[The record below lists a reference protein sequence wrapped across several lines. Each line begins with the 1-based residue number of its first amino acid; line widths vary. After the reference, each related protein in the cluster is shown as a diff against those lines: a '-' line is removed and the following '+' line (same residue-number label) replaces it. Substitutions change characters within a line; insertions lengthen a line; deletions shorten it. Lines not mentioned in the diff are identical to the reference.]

1 MAGLIITNGDVAAD
15 LLADAGRTGTIL
27 PWRDILHEGPIVGGP
42 LETASAVR
50 APWLAGRFRLDP
62 AEVAAAFAERDA
74 LMRRHADFDTV
85 ELWFEHDLYD
95 QLQLVQVLSFFADEG
110 RHDGLLLV
118 QADDFLGAERPD
130 TVLRFAERGRAVAE
144 EDLDAADFVWADL
157 AMPTPEAIAR
167 RIEEPAEAMPFLVP
181 ALHRFLEELPAPMTG
196 LGRTE
201 AEALGLI
208 AAGVTS
214 PLDLFRTVIGREEAA
229 FMGDLSFFRLIEDL
243 AVGAAPL
250 VAGLPDRQAENGLA
264 AAVLSL
270 TDMGKACLAGEAD
283 HVALNGLDRWWG
295 GTLLLGADVWR
306 YDRGAMRLVPPAGA
320 GA

>member
-42 LETASAVR
+42 LETASVVR
-50 APWLAGRFRLDP
+50 APWLAARFRLDP
-62 AEVAAAFAERDA
+62 AEVAATFAERDA

-110 RHDGLLLV
+110 RDDGLLLV

-130 TVLRFAERGRAVAE
+130 TVLRFAERARAVGE
-144 EDLDAADFVWADL
+144 DDLDAADFAWADL
-157 AMPTPEAIAR
+157 GMPTPEAIAR
-167 RIEEPAEAMPFLVP
+167 RIEAPAEAMPFLVP
-181 ALHRFLEELPAPMTG
+181 ALHRFLEELPAPTTG

-201 AEALGLI
+201 AEMLAAL
-208 AAGVTS
+208 AAGITS

-229 FMGDLSFFRLIEDL
+229 FMGDLSFFRLLEDL

-250 VAGLPDRQAENGLA
+250 VAGFPDRQAADGLA

-270 TDMGKACLAGEAD
+270 TDTGKACLAGEVD
-283 HVALNGLDRWWG
+283 QVALNGLDRWWG
-295 GTLLLGADVWR
+295 GTLLLGTDVWR

>member
-15 LLADAGRTGTIL
+15 LLADAGRTETIL

-42 LETASAVR
+42 LEAASAVR
-50 APWLAGRFRLDP
+50 APWLAGRFGLDP
-62 AEVAAAFAERDA
+62 AEVAAAFAERDG

-118 QADDFLGAERPD
+118 QANDFLGAERPD
-130 TVLRFAERGRAVAE
+130 TVLRFAERARPVAE

-181 ALHRFLEELPAPMTG
+181 ALHRFLEELPAPATG

-208 AAGVTS
+208 AAGVAA

-243 AVGAAPL
+243 AIGAAPL
-250 VAGLPDRQAENGLA
+250 VAGLPDRQAENHLA

-283 HVALNGLDRWWG
+283 HVALNGLDRWWA
-295 GTLLLGADVWR
+295 GTLLLGTDVWR